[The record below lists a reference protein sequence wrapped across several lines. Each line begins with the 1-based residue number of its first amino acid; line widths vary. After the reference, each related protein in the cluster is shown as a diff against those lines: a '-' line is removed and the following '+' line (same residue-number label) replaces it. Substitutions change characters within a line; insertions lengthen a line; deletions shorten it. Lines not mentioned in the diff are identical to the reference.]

1 MIKQY
6 VEPEV
11 VPEQS
16 DIMLLSE
23 TQYSDYGSIG
33 TDIQNLVANSVSVLD
48 KYILMQTG
56 QYEYTALIQ
65 NVANQEVEKITVTR
79 DSSNYSSKYTV
90 EREIGSDFEYSVSN
104 EYYVYSNCGIGK
116 SLDIPSYEG
125 IRTYGLTGLTVLIFF
140 MVVFKGALF
149 KCLENRK
156 R

>member
-1 MIKQY
+1 MIEQY
-6 VEPEV
+6 IPE
-11 VPEQS
+11 ETTLENS
-16 DIMLLSE
+16 DVMLLSVN
-23 TQYSDYGSIG
+23 QSSDYGSIG

-56 QYEYTALIQ
+56 EYEFTALIQ
-65 NVANQEVEKITVTR
+65 NVASGEVEEITVTR
-79 DSSNYSSKYTV
+79 GTSNYNNRYTV
-90 EREIGSDFEYSVSN
+90 SREIVSNFDYSVSN

-125 IRTYGLTGLTVLIFF
+125 IRTYGLTGLTVLVFF
-140 MVVFKGALF
+140 MVIFKGALF

>member
-11 VPEQS
+11 VDS
-16 DIMLLSE
+16 GIMLLSE
-23 TQYSDYGSIG
+23 TQSSDYGSIG
-33 TDIQNLVANSVSVLD
+33 SDIQNLVANSVSILD
-48 KYILMQTG
+48 KYVLMQTG
-56 QYEYTALIQ
+56 EYEYTALIK
-65 NVANQEVEKITVTR
+65 NVANSEVEKITVTR
-79 DSSNYSSKYTV
+79 DSSNYSSKYSV
-90 EREIGSDFEYSVSN
+90 KREIGSDFDFSYSN
-104 EYYVYSNCGIGK
+104 EYYCFSNCGFGK

-125 IRTYGLTGLTVLIFF
+125 IRTYGLTGLTVLVFF